1 LAVFLVGLVLVSFI
15 GEGGF
20 NPLKLTPVNGTQM
33 VFLFTACIG
42 MMMAWCW
49 ELVPMKG
56 DQRATNGSRLV

>member
-1 LAVFLVGLVLVSFI
+1 VSFI